1 MATLS
6 LSSAGQRTELIPFG
20 DFEQWLNRDIKES
33 LILGGNE
40 KRVYAIAKNGTVSGA
55 NPYAQGGSPWTSSNV
70 YAVVMGITKTST
82 TVFPEE
88 RAPGNRCARLESMM
102 VQCKVLGMI
111 DITLAVAGSIYL
123 GQTIEP
129 IRDAN
134 NPYGKLNMGIPFTKR
149 PSALIYD
156 YHLTPSPDKFLTVA
170 KGLGQKEIQGKDCP
184 MVIVLLQN
192 RTENP
197 DGTITAKR
205 IGTAKE
211 YLWKATSSWREN
223 HRMPISYDMG
233 KSQTTMPLT
242 YTYYAK
248 NSQGKMV
255 RVVENEWGNES
266 TPVTHAIVFMSSGY
280 NEAFTAAIGTVFKV
294 DNVRFEYPN

>member
-6 LSSAGQRTELIPFG
+6 LAAAGQRTELIPFG

-33 LILGGNE
+33 VILGGNT
-40 KRVYAIAKNGTVSGA
+40 KRVYAIAKNGTQEGA
-55 NPYAQGGSPWTSSNV
+55 KPYVQGGSPWTSSNV

-102 VQCKVLGMI
+102 VQCKVLGMV

-129 IRDAN
+129 IRDAD
-134 NPYGKLNMGIPFTKR
+134 NPYGKLNMGVPFTKR

-156 YHLTPSPDKFLTVA
+156 YHLTQSPDKQLTVA
-170 KGLGQKEIQGKDCP
+170 KGLGSKKIDGKDCP
-184 MVIVLLQN
+184 MVFVLLQN

-197 DGTITAKR
+197 DGSISAKR

-211 YLWKATSSWREN
+211 FLWKSTAGWVN
-223 HRMPISYDMG
+223 DHRLPIHYQVAKG
-233 KSQTTMPLT
+233 QVAMPLS

-248 NSQGKMV
+248 NSKGKMV
-255 RVVENEWGNES
+255 RVIEKEWGDES
-266 TPVTHAIVFMSSGY
+266 TPVTHVVVFMSSGY